1 MKWISCF
8 VLKFAVDR
16 ARPRPIV
23 LITHVSVRQIGVSPP
38 FLIDS
43 LKRAISRRIT
53 SLWGETLTQVRNVFG
68 FRHRPKSFIHYHNA
82 FVQILPRI
90 HFRFLSQST
99 SHALVTNPLASIMT
113 IVADA
118 ESVSIVGR
126 VKMNVS
132 IIKREVNLGTS
143 EVISCI
149 NFLHVLEISSQKCW
163 IHCISRF
170 PSVGHRCVSCDV
182 KIL

>member
-1 MKWISCF
+1 MSSF
-8 VLKFAVDR
+8 VESIETARAETTSAPVGTKASAVAVCDR
-16 ARPRPIV
+16 LVKSRYSNSR
-23 LITHVSVRQIGVSPP
+23 T
-38 FLIDS
+38 
-43 LKRAISRRIT
+43 RAISRWIT
-53 SLWGETLTQVRNVFG
+53 SLWGETLPQVRNVFG
-68 FRHRPKSFIHYHNA
+68 FRHWPKSFIHYHNA

-90 HFRFLSQST
+90 HFWFLAQST
-99 SHALVTNPLASIMT
+99 SHANVTNPVASIMT
-113 IVADA
+113 VVADA